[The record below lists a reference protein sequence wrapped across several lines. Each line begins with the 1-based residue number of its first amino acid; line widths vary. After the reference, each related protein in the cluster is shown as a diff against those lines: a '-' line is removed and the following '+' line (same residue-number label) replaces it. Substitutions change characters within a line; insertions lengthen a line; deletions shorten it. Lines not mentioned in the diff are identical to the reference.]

1 MCIRDSFLPVLI
13 KENEEFKDFYGLL
26 RSQLPNKTFEKLKL
40 SCTGSTL
47 FLKKPSE
54 SEKEII
60 NEKIGKNFRIFL
72 AKGLEY

>member
-1 MCIRDSFLPVLI
+1 MLI
-13 KENEEFKDFYGLL
+13 KENKEFKDFYGLL

-40 SCTGSTL
+40 SGTGSTL
-47 FLKKPSE
+47 FLQNPSE
-54 SEKEII
+54 SEKDII